1 MRNVDYYRVLKLRMK
16 ACGESLKAFMRRR
29 KYISNGLQGN
39 HHFSFLI
46 PHFSLYLLLVIVS
59 LFTACTS
66 IPKNTTLEEG
76 NAVYYWRTDLKLD
89 STERAFLQQYHIN
102 KVYCRY
108 FDVVMSESGEPKP
121 NATITFS
128 DTLPDSIEIIPTV
141 YITEDCMHQKHE
153 GFAEKLVKRILQMNE
168 TNNIHNVREIQIDC
182 DYTSK
187 SRKTYYEFLKA
198 VSASW
203 NLGYPRKDL
212 GQPKISTT
220 IRLHQLSMEAP
231 PVDYGSLMIYN
242 TGDPSKWEE
251 RNPILD
257 YRDVYP
263 YLDRLNDYP
272 LPLAAAYPVFH
283 WVRDIYGVRV
293 EHTVEAEEILKVK
306 RAMEK
311 ERKNLSRSIITYH
324 LDKENINRYK
334 PETYEEIY
342 HH

>member
-1 MRNVDYYRVLKLRMK
+1 ML
-16 ACGESLKAFMRRR
+16 C
-29 KYISNGLQGN
+29 
-39 HHFSFLI
+39 
-46 PHFSLYLLLVIVS
+46 LLTVGCS
-59 LFTACTS
+59 KQEDRTE
-66 IPKNTTLEEG
+66 LEEG

-153 GFAEKLVKRILQMNE
+153 GLAEKLVKRILQMNE
-168 TNNIHNVREIQIDC
+168 TNDIRNVREIQIDC

-187 SRKTYYEFLKA
+187 SRKTYYGFLREVGGKWKEK
-198 VSASW
+198 SGKR
-203 NLGYPRKDL
+203 LL
-212 GQPKISTT
+212 STT

-231 PVDYGSLMIYN
+231 PVDYGALMIYN
-242 TGDPSKWEE
+242 TGDPRKWEE

-263 YLDRLNDYP
+263 YLNRLDQYP
-272 LPLAAAYPVFH
+272 LPLAAAYPVFL
-283 WVRDIYGVRV
+283 WVRDIQGVRV
-293 EHTVEAEEILKVK
+293 EHSVEAEEILKVK
-306 RAMEK
+306 QAMEK
-311 ERKNLSRSIITYH
+311 ERKDLSRSNITYH
-324 LDKENINRYK
+324 LDKDNINRYK